1 MNTVSKVLRQVCS
14 VLLMFGVVVVA
25 CCVSHAPT
33 PTANAPTCNGNSCQP
48 PVTDSGATQQE
59 AGPTPVKMVLD
70 HFEFTLPD
78 SGWES
83 LEVDEEPPMLIN
95 KEKNNLIAY
104 GREAFK
110 GNAMQFALI
119 AVYTL
124 RQAGG
129 QIVSAKNVMVSQRDW
144 LVIEAVSPV
153 GDARLWYWI
162 GFSEHFGYKFKCGG
176 EAADESQRALCAE
189 IGSTLKINP

>member
-1 MNTVSKVLRQVCS
+1 MNTLSNVLKRVGS
-14 VLLMFGVVVVA
+14 VLLMFGVIVVA

-33 PTANAPTCNGNSCQP
+33 PIANAPTCDGNSCQP
-48 PVTDSGATQQE
+48 PVVDSGAAQQD
-59 AGPTPVKMVLD
+59 ASPTTVKVTLD
-70 HFEFTLPD
+70 HWEFTLPGP
-78 SGWES
+78 GWET
-83 LEVDEEPPMLIN
+83 LEVDEELPMLVN

-104 GREAFK
+104 SREEFK

-124 RQAGG
+124 KHAGG

-144 LVIEAVSPV
+144 LVIEAVSAA

-176 EAADESQRALCAE
+176 GAADESQRALCAQ